1 MSLEDRRALV
11 KREECSPV
19 SVRRQC
25 ELLNLSRSGLY
36 YEPLP
41 ISAENQAIM
50 NKIDEIYL
58 KYPFYGAR
66 RMSREL
72 KGLGFYVGRKRTGSL
87 MNLMGLEAVF
97 PGKNT
102 SKPNPQHRVYPYL
115 LRNVEVS
122 RANQVWSTDI
132 TYIRLKHGFVY
143 LVAVID
149 WKSRYVLSWK
159 LSNTLTSDFCIEA
172 LKEALS
178 YGTPEIFNTDQGSQ
192 FTSAEFTQELKN
204 RGIQISMDGRGRALD
219 NIFVERLWRSVKYEN
234 IYLNCYETIPQTQA
248 GLKEY
253 FEFYNVKRRHQSL
266 DYKTPWLIYSGLEV
280 AQNPNPVM

>member
-1 MSLEDRRALV
+1 MVEQ
-11 KREECSPV
+11 EECSPV

-25 ELLNLSRSGLY
+25 ELLNLSRSGFY

-41 ISAENQAIM
+41 ISAEDQTIM
-50 NKIDEIYL
+50 NQIDEIYL

-97 PGKNT
+97 PRRNT
-102 SKPNPQHRVYPYL
+102 SKPNPHHPVYPYL
-115 LRNVEVS
+115 LRGVEVS
-122 RANQVWSTDI
+122 RTNQVWSMDI
-132 TYIRLKHGFVY
+132 TYIRLARGFVY
-143 LVAVID
+143 LAAVID

-192 FTSAEFTQELKN
+192 FTSAEFTQELKD

-234 IYLNCYETIPQTQA
+234 IYLNCYETIPETQA
-248 GLKEY
+248 GLKKY